1 VPRAGA
7 LGSWAQPSRHGVLW
21 SLGPGI
27 THGLISPVSSCLTWG
42 AGGVVGQDPG
52 CSSHISLVSPW
63 SFRDVDSLPQGHIQT
78 CKLHDQRVCAGH
90 LLGPGDLGQ
99 PHHTLSLDWPPL
111 GGTQQVVSSHQSPG
125 SDRLFPRHLGPCRV
139 RVSLCLF
146 LAVGVG
152 SSPSSPPPT
161 TPCLWDRHF
170 PLPSTFL
177 CSILSPPGRPPDC
190 LQLSSPTPTAS
201 QSLADPPRTFT
212 RVLPPRSH
220 FFSVNQCWWQA
231 CPSWHL
237 VPFKA

>member
-1 VPRAGA
+1 VHLAPG
-7 LGSWAQPSRHGVLW
+7 PSLPGMV
-21 SLGPGI
+21 SSGPSGLESP
-27 THGLISPVSSCLTWG
+27 HGLISPVSSCLTWG

-139 RVSLCLF
+139 RVSLVFSWQSGLD
-146 LAVGVG
+146 
-152 SSPSSPPPT
+152 PP
-161 TPCLWDRHF
+161 LQVHLL
-170 PLPSTFL
+170 PLPVSGTVTSLF
-177 CSILSPPGRPPDC
+177 PPHSSAQSSLLQEDLLIAFSFPP
-190 LQLSSPTPTAS
+190 QPP
-201 QSLADPPRTFT
+201 QPPRVWQTLLERSPEFC
-212 RVLPPRSH
+212 PP
-220 FFSVNQCWWQA
+220 
-231 CPSWHL
+231 
-237 VPFKA
+237 VPISSL